1 MFSDDNDD
9 DILSLTTMSNP
20 NLEGISFP
28 SQFGYSIP
36 STHPSRVLQPQNN
49 NEVMIIDYHVF
60 PLAKDYSPIE
70 ELIGQSLF
78 GLHLIILRFSSSPF
92 PF

>member
-1 MFSDDNDD
+1 M
-9 DILSLTTMSNP
+9 L
-20 NLEGISFP
+20 
-28 SQFGYSIP
+28 Y
-36 STHPSRVLQPQNN
+36 
-49 NEVMIIDYHVF
+49 

>member
-1 MFSDDNDD
+1 
-9 DILSLTTMSNP
+9 
-20 NLEGISFP
+20 
-28 SQFGYSIP
+28 
-36 STHPSRVLQPQNN
+36 
-49 NEVMIIDYHVF
+49 MIIDYHVF
-60 PLAKDYSPIE
+60 PLEKDYSPIE